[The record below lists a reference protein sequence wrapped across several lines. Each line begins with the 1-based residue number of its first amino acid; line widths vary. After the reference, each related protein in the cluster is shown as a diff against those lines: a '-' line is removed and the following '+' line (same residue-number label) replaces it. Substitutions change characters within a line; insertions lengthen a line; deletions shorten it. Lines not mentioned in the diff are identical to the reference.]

1 MSTEIGESHSMKS
14 FQLNQTE
21 FSSTL
26 FNLIFKRQITTAGAL
41 KYL

>member
-1 MSTEIGESHSMKS
+1 MSTEIGE
-14 FQLNQTE
+14 LNQTE

-26 FNLIFKRQITTAGAL
+26 FNFIFKRQITTAGAL